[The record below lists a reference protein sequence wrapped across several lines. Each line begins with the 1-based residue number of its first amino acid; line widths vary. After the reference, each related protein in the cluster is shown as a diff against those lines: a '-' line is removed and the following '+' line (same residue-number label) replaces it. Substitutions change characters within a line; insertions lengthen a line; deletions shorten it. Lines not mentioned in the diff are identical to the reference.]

1 MSLLRNLNEP
11 LSPAASEKGCLNGT
25 TLTSPGFSY
34 CFKACGMV
42 KEQTVLDPRPRFETV
57 QGQLRRC
64 YLSVL
69 RGGQRPRERV
79 YFLTVRERERGLCL
93 KNALL
98 KKALVSV
105 GSVHYIFYNN
115 YICVSNYY
123 ISLRLWDW
131 VGPLMVVDETSG
143 C

>member
-1 MSLLRNLNEP
+1 MALHPKGILSLLRSLNEP
-11 LSPAASEKGCLNGT
+11 LSSAASEKGCLNGA

-57 QGQLRRC
+57 QGQLRRS

-79 YFLTVRERERGLCL
+79 YFPAVRESGLCL
-93 KNALL
+93 KNGLFL
-98 KKALVSV
+98 KKQWFLLGQSITY
-105 GSVHYIFYNN
+105 SIIIIF
-115 YICVSNYY
+115 V
-123 ISLRLWDW
+123 
-131 VGPLMVVDETSG
+131 
-143 C
+143 